1 MAFRNRNRN
10 KIQDNSVEISSSTD
24 SDQKINP
31 ELDVDEEEEEGSDD
45 SQDEYQ
51 PPSKLNDPKAPA
63 AFKSRFKRK
72 RVEESDEEDDDEEE
86 DQFVELDSD
95 LEEFQSSKKNKS
107 KSQSVKKSKV
117 SRHKNTESTRNKSS
131 SSNDRKEKTG
141 TGKSKAKDSDDDL
154 VSDDDQEPSFYHKE
168 LARAEKLDSE
178 EEKDDFI
185 RAQEA
190 WGAVKARKEGKPI
203 PPSKLKPPKD
213 STSDSNSNS
222 NAGSSNALTSWLGL
236 PDEDSIPW
244 PISCP
249 EAQIQDRDSTFIA
262 YCYPLTKMSDLPLI
276 LTHLTKKVH
285 PLVPINLLPI
295 QFQSVPSNKRGSS
308 HDMHAYSF
316 LVLKRGRDGRDGPED
331 YTLKEGREDDGEK
344 WSSQKI
350 ENIIRQEGASDVVCI
365 VSR

>member
-1 MAFRNRNRN
+1 MASRNRNRN
-10 KIQDNSVEISSSTD
+10 RNRDTPIQMSSSTD
-24 SDQKINP
+24 SEEQVAQSDA
-31 ELDVDEEEEEGSDD
+31 DEEEEGSDD

-51 PPSKLNDPKAPA
+51 PPTRLNDSKTA
-63 AFKSRFKRK
+63 ATKSRSKRK
-72 RVEESDEEDDDEEE
+72 RVEESDQEDHDEQE
-86 DQFVELDSD
+86 DHFVEFLDSD
-95 LEEFQSSKKNKS
+95 LEEFQSSNKKKS
-107 KSQSVKKSKV
+107 KPQSVKKSRIPKD
-117 SRHKNTESTRNKSS
+117 RNTKPSS
-131 SSNDRKEKTG
+131 SSNDRKRKTG
-141 TGKSKAKDSDDDL
+141 KGKSKAQSSDDDDL
-154 VSDDDQEPSFYHKE
+154 VSDEDQEPSFYHQE
-168 LARAEKLDSE
+168 LAQAEKVDSE
-178 EEKDDFI
+178 EEREDSI

-190 WGAVKARKEGKPI
+190 WAAVKARKEGKPI

-213 STSDSNSNS
+213 STSISNSSASGS
-222 NAGSSNALTSWLGL
+222 NTLTSWLGL

-262 YCYPLTKMSDLPLI
+262 YCYSLTKMSDLSLI

-295 QFQSVPSNKRGSS
+295 QFQSVPANKRGSS